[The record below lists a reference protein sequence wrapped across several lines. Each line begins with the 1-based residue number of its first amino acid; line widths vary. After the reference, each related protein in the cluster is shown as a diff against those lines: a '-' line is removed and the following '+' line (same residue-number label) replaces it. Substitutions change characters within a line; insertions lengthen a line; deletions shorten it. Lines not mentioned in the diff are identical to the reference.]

1 MHRSCPTVLWSRQL
15 SKQQSRLVGCD
26 WGRSE

>member
-15 SKQQSRLVGCD
+15 SK
-26 WGRSE
+26 